1 MLKLQFRVEL
11 YRRVWYYHLSMK
23 QKGSIKKTRLDISVH
38 RSAQSGFFE
47 ASEGYLYL
55 ADGTKYSGKIPV
67 GQATGKG
74 EVVFNTGMTGYIESL
89 TDPSYTDQILVFTY
103 PLIGNYGVDLRK
115 SESGHIQVAG
125 VVVSE
130 LTEHWSHTGSDRS
143 LLEWL
148 QTENIPVITDVDTRA
163 LTKHLRVNGTMAGAI
178 ATDPVHEFDLL
189 ERIVSIDAPKTYNKQ
204 HAKKVILVDCGT
216 KENIVRSLCA
226 LPVQVKRVPYDY
238 DYTNEQYD
246 GVLISNGPG
255 NPEHYEATI
264 SIARKAMILG
274 KPIFGICLGNQ
285 IMGLAAGAST
295 YKLVFGHR
303 GHNQPC
309 LDVKANHAYITSQN
323 HGYAI
328 DDTSLPRGWVTS
340 FRNLNDGSVEGIEH
354 TSKPFFAV
362 QFHPEAC
369 AGPTDTAWLFER
381 FYKCL

>member
-1 MLKLQFRVEL
+1 MQ
-11 YRRVWYYHLSMK
+11 
-23 QKGSIKKTRLDISVH
+23 QKETIKKTRLGTSIH
-38 RSAQSGFFE
+38 RSPKSGFFE
-47 ASEGYLYL
+47 TEVGHLYL
-55 ADGTKYSGKIPV
+55 ADGTSYG
-67 GQATGKG
+67 GQVPKGQTIGKG

-115 SESGHIQVAG
+115 SESSHIQVAG

-130 LTEHWSHTGSDRS
+130 LTEHWSHAGSDRS

-148 QTENIPVITDVDTRA
+148 QSENIPIITDIDTRA

-178 ATDPVHEFDLL
+178 ATQPVHEFDLRQ
-189 ERIVSIDAPKTYNKQ
+189 RIVSIDTPQTYNKQ
-204 HAKKVILVDCGT
+204 HTKKVILVDCGS
-216 KENIVRSLCA
+216 KENIVRSLCS
-226 LPVQVKRVPYDY
+226 LPIQVKRVPYDY
-238 DYTNEQYD
+238 DYTNEPYD
-246 GVLISNGPG
+246 GVLLSNGPG
-255 NPEHYEATI
+255 NPENYQATI
-264 SIARKAMILG
+264 DITRKAMHLG

-295 YKLVFGHR
+295 YKLVYGHR

-309 LDVKANHAYITSQN
+309 FETTSNHAYITSQN
-323 HGYAI
+323 HGYAL
-328 DDTSLPRGWVTS
+328 DEKTLPRGWIAS
-340 FRNLNDGSVEGIEH
+340 FTNLNDGSVEGIEH
-354 TSKPFFAV
+354 KTKPFFAV

>member
-1 MLKLQFRVEL
+1 MQ
-11 YRRVWYYHLSMK
+11 
-23 QKGSIKKTRLDISVH
+23 QKETIKKTQLDTSVH
-38 RSAQSGFFE
+38 RSPKSGFFE
-47 ASEGYLYL
+47 AEEGHLYL
-55 ADGTKYSGKIPV
+55 ADGTSYVGRIPM
-67 GQATGKG
+67 GQTVGKG
-74 EVVFNTGMTGYIESL
+74 EVVFNTGMTGYVESL

-115 SESGHIQVAG
+115 SESDHIQVAG

-130 LTEHWSHTGSDRS
+130 LTEHWSHAGADRS

-148 QTENIPVITDVDTRA
+148 RSENIPVITDVDTRA
-163 LTKHLRVNGTMAGAI
+163 LTKHLRTNGTMAGAI
-178 ATDPVHEFDLL
+178 AAKPVHEFELQQ
-189 ERIVSIDAPKTYNKQ
+189 RIVSIDTPKTYNKQ
-204 HAKKVILVDCGT
+204 YTKKIILVDCGT

-238 DYTNEQYD
+238 DYTNESYD
-246 GVLISNGPG
+246 GVLLSNGPG
-255 NPEHYEATI
+255 NPENYRATI
-264 SIARKAMILG
+264 DITRKAMQLG

-309 LDVKANHAYITSQN
+309 LEINAHHAYITSQN
-323 HGYAI
+323 HGYAL
-328 DDTSLPRGWVTS
+328 DEKSLPRGWFAS

-354 TSKPFFAV
+354 KTKPFFAV